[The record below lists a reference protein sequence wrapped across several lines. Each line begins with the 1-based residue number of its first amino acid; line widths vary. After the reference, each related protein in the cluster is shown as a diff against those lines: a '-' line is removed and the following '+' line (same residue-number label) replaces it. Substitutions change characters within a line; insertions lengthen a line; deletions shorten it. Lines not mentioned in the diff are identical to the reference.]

1 MKRIAQAMAVV
12 VVIALVVLGAVA
24 WQYFVNHNW
33 RTVEEGAFY
42 GSRQM
47 SGAAFES
54 TIRDYGIRTV
64 VNLRGAHPGEAWYD
78 EEVAACARAG
88 AAHADFAWSRNS
100 LPEPESLAAFVA
112 LLETG
117 EKPFLVHCQGGTH
130 RTGAAA
136 ACYELWRGKS
146 TATARKQFG
155 PMFKDAPIGKIV
167 DLYEGS
173 GMPFAQWVHEIYP
186 ARYAEF
192 ESASQAES
200 APATPAPTGA

>member
-1 MKRIAQAMAVV
+1 MKRIAQATAIVAA
-12 VVIALVVLGAVA
+12 IALIVFGAVA

-54 TIRDYGIRTV
+54 TIREYGIRTV
-64 VNLRGAHPGEAWYD
+64 VNFRGAHPGDAWYD
-78 EEVAACARAG
+78 EEVAACKRAG

-117 EKPFLVHCQGGTH
+117 EKPFLAHCQGGTH

-136 ACYELWRGKS
+136 ACYELWRGKD
-146 TATARKQFG
+146 TATAREQFG

-173 GMPFAQWVHEIYP
+173 GMPFAKWVREVYP
-186 ARYAEF
+186 ARYAEV
-192 ESASQAES
+192 ESAAQTES
-200 APATPAPTGA
+200 APAAPAPSGA